1 MHCKPSQLQFDP
13 ATTQSASGRT
23 GVSTYSQTGID
34 RVAGLYVSGPAG
46 VLIASAGRDLNVTA
60 AQISNQGTGQTS
72 LSAGQNLNLSAVTT
86 ANSQDTTFGANRY
99 LRTSQSQDVGS
110 QINAAGSLNL
120 SAGQDL
126 NAKAAQVLAGQ
137 SLQIVAGQN
146 VNITQGQS
154 SQSEDIARQTQ
165 SSGFFSKKTTTT
177 RTSTA
182 STTAVASNLE
192 GASVSITAGQDL
204 TVKGSNVLA
213 DQAVNLSA
221 VRNVNLEAAQNT
233 QSSTSFNET
242 KKSGLFS
249 SGGLSLTIG
258 KQQQSLDQGLQQ
270 TTAAASTL
278 GSTGGNVTIN
288 AGGAFTQTG
297 SDVITPKGDIAITA
311 QKVDITEARETGSQS
326 AEQKF
331 KQSGLTVAVT
341 SPVLSAL
348 QTASSQLQAAGNTS
362 SGRMQLLAGA
372 NAAFNLK
379 QAADAVKAGQGDAK
393 GQVPTGNKNPDG
405 TPEMKDANAADKA
418 GGIGISISVGSSSSQ
433 SKQSSSADNARG
445 SSINA
450 GGNVT
455 IQATGDG
462 QGSNLT
468 GAGG

>member
-1 MHCKPSQLQFDP
+1 M
-13 ATTQSASGRT
+13 
-23 GVSTYSQTGID
+23 
-34 RVAGLYVSGPAG
+34 
-46 VLIASAGRDLNVTA
+46 
-60 AQISNQGTGQTS
+60 
-72 LSAGQNLNLSAVTT
+72 
-86 ANSQDTTFGANRY
+86 
-99 LRTSQSQDVGS
+99 
-110 QINAAGSLNL
+110 
-120 SAGQDL
+120 
-126 NAKAAQVLAGQ
+126 
-137 SLQIVAGQN
+137 
-146 VNITQGQS
+146 
-154 SQSEDIARQTQ
+154 
-165 SSGFFSKKTTTT
+165 
-177 RTSTA
+177 
-182 STTAVASNLE
+182 
-192 GASVSITAGQDL
+192 
-204 TVKGSNVLA
+204 
-213 DQAVNLSA
+213 NLSA
-221 VRNVNLEAAQNT
+221 VRKVNIEAAQNT

-258 KQQQSLDQGLQQ
+258 KQQQSPDQGLQQ
-270 TTAAASTL
+270 TTAAASTVC
-278 GSTGGNVTIN
+278 STGGNVTIN
-288 AGGAFTQTG
+288 AVGAFTQTG

-348 QTASSQLQAAGNTS
+348 QTASSQLQAAGNTR

-379 QAADAVKAGQGDAK
+379 QAADALKAGQGDANGMVK
-393 GQVPTGNKNPDG
+393 TGAQNPDG
-405 TPEMKDANAADKA
+405 TPKTNADGTPETTQGNAADKA

-450 GGNVT
+450 GGNVS
-455 IQATGDG
+455 IKATGDG